1 MLEKIKGSINKG
13 LLSASVNSS
22 TFFEIEKIKGKA
34 EKEKSEIK
42 QLFSELGK
50 QVYELWKADHFDPT
64 VINSICERVQGKELT
79 LDTYQKEIEHLEAER
94 SRVLREAN
102 MQAEKSSA
110 SCPVCGATNTMG
122 GKFCVHCGALLPDF
136 SSNPKCGTKK
146 ICSCGATNSQSA
158 KFCISCGKSLLEEE
172 KE

>member
-64 VINSICERVQGKELT
+64 VINSICERVQGK
-79 LDTYQKEIEHLEAER
+79 K
-94 SRVLREAN
+94 
-102 MQAEKSSA
+102 
-110 SCPVCGATNTMG
+110 
-122 GKFCVHCGALLPDF
+122 
-136 SSNPKCGTKK
+136 
-146 ICSCGATNSQSA
+146 
-158 KFCISCGKSLLEEE
+158 
-172 KE
+172 